1 MDIMVSV
8 ALKAAEGGNRELK
21 KPTSLA
27 FWKYPRAGR
36 RVAALLVS
44 VMLMGVGV
52 ALFTMVGFGTDPC
65 STFSLGASRQT
76 GISYGTCQLMLSV
89 VLLVPVLLKEPSRIG
104 LGTLANMVLVGY
116 CADGF
121 RWLTG
126 PLITPQSPMGIRLL
140 CFFAT
145 LILFLL
151 AASMYMAV
159 DLGVAPY
166 DALPQMI
173 AKKTQKL
180 SFRAIRVIWDLSF
193 LTLGFLMG
201 ATVGLTTIL
210 TGFCL
215 GPVIV
220 AVRQRTEPWFR

>member
-1 MDIMVSV
+1 MKN
-8 ALKAAEGGNRELK
+8 L
-21 KPTSLA
+21 TSLA
-27 FWKYPRAGR
+27 FWTYPRAGR
-36 RVAALLVS
+36 RAAALLASVS
-44 VMLMGVGV
+44 MMGVGV

-65 STFSLGASRQT
+65 STFSLGLSGKT
-76 GISYGTCQLMLSV
+76 GISYGTCQLMLNA
-89 VLLVPVLLKEPSRIG
+89 VLFIPVLLKDPSRIG
-104 LGTLANMVLVGY
+104 LGTLANMLLVGY
-116 CADGF
+116 FADGF

-126 PLITPQSPMGIRLL
+126 PVVTPQSPMVIRLL
-140 CFFAT
+140 CFFVT

-151 AASMYMAV
+151 AASLYMAV

-173 AKKTQKL
+173 AQKTKKL
-180 SFRAIRVIWDLSF
+180 SFRTIRILWDVSF
-193 LTLGFLMG
+193 LVLGFLMG